1 MNSNA
6 VLTALFA
13 LATTAGGTDTHSTS
27 SDRRAELARISE
39 RLSAGDTRAIDDLLR
54 CTKASSPDRTPKSA
68 DIERLRAEVERLRAA
83 RPAPPTSTTNANATT
98 NPSDIAS
105 DASRSAS
112 ADPETALRA
121 ARAWLRAG
129 DPNRCLKALPPGEGE
144 ALYLRA
150 SALERLGRDAQALDA
165 YRRAAATG
173 GTSSLTK
180 LSAQSGID
188 HIEWRMRREH
198 TEGTKP

>member
-6 VLTALFA
+6 VITALLA
-13 LATTAGGTDTHSTS
+13 LATTTGGGETHSTS

-39 RLSAGDTRAIDDLLR
+39 RLSAGDASAIDDLLR

-83 RPAPPTSTTNANATT
+83 RPALAASTADAHATTNA
-98 NPSDIAS
+98 SDVAS
-105 DASRSAS
+105 DASRTAPSN
-112 ADPETALRA
+112 PETALRE

-129 DPNRCLKALPPGEGE
+129 DPNRCLKALPPGDGE
-144 ALYLRA
+144 AQSLRA
-150 SALERLGRDAQALDA
+150 SALERIGRDAQALDA
-165 YRRAAATG
+165 YRRVLTG
-173 GTSSLTK
+173 GASSFSK

-188 HIEWRMRREH
+188 HLEWRMRREH